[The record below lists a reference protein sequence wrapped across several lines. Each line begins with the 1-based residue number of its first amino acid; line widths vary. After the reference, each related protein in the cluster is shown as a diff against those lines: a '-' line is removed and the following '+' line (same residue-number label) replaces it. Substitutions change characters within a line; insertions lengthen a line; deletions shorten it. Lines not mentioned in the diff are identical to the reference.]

1 MSIQEILDNVRN
13 GDMDP
18 LKAFIQLKAKEKA
31 AKAALDEIQVEAV
44 EKAATYGEKTF
55 KAFGVEVGCKSSAGR
70 WDFKEL
76 GWWQDFEDKKDDAK
90 KAFKLIDRGK
100 TVLDDDGVVVE
111 PAKYTPGKD
120 IISIKL

>member
-18 LKAFIQLKAKEKA
+18 LNAFIQLNAKEKA

-44 EKAATYGEKTF
+44 EKAAEYGEKTF
-55 KAFGVEVGCKSSAGR
+55 KAFGAKVERKSAAGR

-90 KAFKLIDRGK
+90 NAFKLIDKGK
-100 TVLDDDGVVVE
+100 TVLDNDGVVVE